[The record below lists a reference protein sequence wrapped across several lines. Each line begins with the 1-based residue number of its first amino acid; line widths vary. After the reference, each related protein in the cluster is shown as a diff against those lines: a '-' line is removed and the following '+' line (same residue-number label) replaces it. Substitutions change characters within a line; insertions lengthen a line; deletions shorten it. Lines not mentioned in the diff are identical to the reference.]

1 MPAKCSKPEF
11 PSNKLQSESFLPSE
25 SETRNEN
32 TAWLEAL
39 RESLEETIIPLSFQ

>member
-1 MPAKCSKPEF
+1 MPAKCCKPEF
-11 PSNKLQSESFLPSE
+11 PSNKSESFLPSE